1 MAKRTTIPV
10 ITKYEFARLLA
21 ERAEE
26 IANNKPIT
34 IKDPGTDDPLEIARL
49 EYRAKR
55 SPKKIKRVFPD
66 GRVEV
71 WAISEL
77 CIID

>member
-1 MAKRTTIPV
+1 MQKRTTIPV

-26 IANNKPIT
+26 IANNKPVT
-34 IKDPGTDDPLEIARL
+34 IKDPGTDDPLEIAKL
-49 EYRAKR
+49 EYLAKR
-55 SPKKIKRVFPD
+55 SPKKLKRIFPD
-66 GRVEV
+66 GRVEI

-77 CIID
+77 YIIE